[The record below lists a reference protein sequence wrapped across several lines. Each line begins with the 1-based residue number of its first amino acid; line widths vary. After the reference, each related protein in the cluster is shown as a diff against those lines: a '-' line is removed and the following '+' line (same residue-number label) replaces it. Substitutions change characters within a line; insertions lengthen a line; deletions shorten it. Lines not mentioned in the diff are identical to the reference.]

1 MTAPPAE
8 LQLILSCVQRA
19 ANPGGAAPP
28 GSPER
33 TAAVWRRAVPLA
45 GRAGLAPI
53 AFAGGGAW
61 LDEAPADVADAL
73 RWHHV
78 ASGLRHERS
87 VAPTLRRALGA
98 LASAGLVPIVLK
110 GAALA
115 YTAYPEPAQRTL
127 SDVDLLLSD
136 DQLPRASEVLREAGF
151 WTRDGDSRPDHHLQ
165 PCYLGDGRVGVE
177 LHGQLLPD
185 HSPYR
190 LPLNALRARSRAVTI
205 ADAPARVLAPADALL
220 LTCVH
225 LAYAHRYR
233 WFALRTLADV
243 LVLAA
248 GRASE
253 LDWDL
258 LTRTTEA
265 AGAGGAVYWPLRL
278 AREWVGAPVPGTV
291 LAALEPSRPLRNAL
305 APIVAAR
312 TCSTGPPTDLGGD
325 GVEQLLLDLS
335 LREGCSASE
344 RLRALGRGLFPPS
357 SHLGHL
363 PAEVA
368 GSRLRYAAYL
378 GRPSRAARGLQ
389 AVGRLVALNLAQPTT
404 SRRTPT

>member
-19 ANPGGAAPP
+19 ANPGGVAPL

-33 TAAVWRRAVPLA
+33 TASVWRRAVPPA
-45 GRAGLAPI
+45 GRIGLAPI

-61 LDEAPADVADAL
+61 LAEAPADVADAL
-73 RWHHV
+73 RWHHL
-78 ASGLRHERS
+78 ASALRHERS
-87 VAPTLRRALGA
+87 VAPTLQQALSA

-110 GAALA
+110 GTALA
-115 YTAYPEPAQRTL
+115 YTAYAEPAQRTL

-136 DQLPRASEVLREAGF
+136 DQLPLASEVLREAGF

-165 PCYLGDGRVGVE
+165 PFYLDDGRVGVE
-177 LHGQLLPD
+177 LHRQLLPD
-185 HSPYR
+185 HSPYP

-205 ADAPARVLAPADALL
+205 ADAQARVLAPADALL

-248 GRASE
+248 GRAGE

-278 AREWVGAPVPGTV
+278 AREWVGAPVPETV
-291 LAALEPSRPLRNAL
+291 LAALEPPRPLRNAVE
-305 APIVAAR
+305 PFVAAR
-312 TCSTGPPTDLGGD
+312 ACSTGPPTDLGSD

-335 LREGCSASE
+335 LRDGCSGKE

-389 AVGRLVALNLAQPTT
+389 AISRLVALNLTQSTT
-404 SRRTPT
+404 PRRTLT